1 VVTRGCIC
9 GVVWCG
15 VVWCGVVWCG
25 VVWCGVVWCGVV
37 WCGVGTVTVQD
48 SDGDRLAIV
57 SDADFRAAVDT
68 KGTVRLDAWCFE
80 SNAAVPASRGGFEVQ
95 QH

>member
-1 VVTRGCIC
+1 
-9 GVVWCG
+9 
-15 VVWCGVVWCG
+15 
-25 VVWCGVVWCGVV
+25 
-37 WCGVGTVTVQD
+37 VQD